1 MKAVNSPYDFN
12 GQNLQTVVIMDVTD
26 KTEEVD

>member
-12 GQNLQTVVIMDVTD
+12 GQNWKTVVIMDVSD
-26 KTEEVD
+26 KTEEVG